1 MPNEN
6 ERKDGT
12 GGDEQGSS
20 MQQGQHRSWHEHRVG
35 DSRIE
40 HGASA
45 GHEAHA
51 QSEERGEGGGGSAGG
66 SGGGSNRPKQR
77 RGFAAM
83 DPAKQ
88 KEIASKGG
96 KASHALGTGHEWTS
110 ESAREAGRKGGQASR
125 GGRGKLPSGGSEGGT
140 PAE

>member
-12 GGDEQGSS
+12 GGEQGSS
-20 MQQGQHRSWHEHRVG
+20 TPKGQHQSWHEHLAG
-35 DSRIE
+35 DSRFE
-40 HGASA
+40 HGASAA

-51 QSEERGEGGGGSAGG
+51 QSEERGEGGGGSTGG
-66 SGGGSNRPKQR
+66 SSQRPKQR

-125 GGRGKLPSGGSEGGT
+125 GGRGKLPEGSGSEGGT
-140 PAE
+140 PTE